1 MSENISTPAP
11 PMRILYLE
19 DNPLIAFHVEQMIE
33 DLGHVFAG
41 AMDSFAELKKQFASL
56 EIDGAL
62 IDIDLADGAT
72 GPAAAAWLNERG
84 IPSIFVT
91 GQRQVAAEHGDV
103 SLAIITKPVSQVELA
118 EKLRLFRPD
127 HRPVVSGCAS
137 DR

>member
-1 MSENISTPAP
+1 MSENISNPAP

-19 DNPLIAFHVEQMIE
+19 DNPLIAFHVEQMVE

-41 AMDSFAELKKQFASL
+41 ALGSFAELKKQFASL

-91 GQRQVAAEHGDV
+91 GQKQVAAEHGDV
-103 SLAIITKPVSQVELA
+103 SLASITKPVSPVELA

-127 HRPVVSGCAS
+127 HRPAVSGCAS